1 MWTEDGQNGP
11 GGQHVL
17 ARVVEDSPI
26 LSGLATAVLLR
37 MKGKTAV
44 EKVSR
49 CDCVT
54 LTYVKPLTPRK

>member
-11 GGQHVL
+11 SGPHVL
-17 ARVVEDSPI
+17 PRVVEDSPI
-26 LSGLATAVLLR
+26 LSGLAPALFLR

-44 EKVSR
+44 EKVLR

-54 LTYVKPLTPRK
+54 LTYVKLLIPTK